1 MKTVVTAQG
10 QHLDSLVDPR
20 FGRCSWFIVADT
32 NTGQFNAVSNE
43 KNFESSQ
50 GAGIQAANNVT
61 RLGVRSVITG
71 HCGPKAFRVL
81 QAAGIKVYS
90 GGGGTVAEMLDRFK
104 KGDLKEAETADVE
117 GHWV

>member
-10 QHLDSLVDPR
+10 QDLDSMVDPR

-32 NTGQFNAVSNE
+32 GTGQFKAVSNE
-43 KNFESSQ
+43 KNNESSQ
-50 GAGIQAANNVT
+50 GAGIQAANNVA
-61 RLGVRSVITG
+61 RLGAQSVITG

-81 QAAGIKVYS
+81 QAAGIKVYT
-90 GGGGTVAEMLDRFK
+90 GDGGTVSEMLDRFK

-117 GHWV
+117 GHWA